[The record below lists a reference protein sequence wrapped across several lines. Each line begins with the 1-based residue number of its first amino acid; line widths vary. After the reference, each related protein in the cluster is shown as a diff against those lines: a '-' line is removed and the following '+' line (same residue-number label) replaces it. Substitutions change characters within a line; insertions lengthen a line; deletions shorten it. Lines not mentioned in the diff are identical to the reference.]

1 MKIIS
6 LSVASFG
13 KLNNVNLNFRDGI
26 NVINNINGFG
36 KTTMACFIRSMLYGL
51 NYIKSKGV
59 NDVTRFAPW
68 DSVGKFGGSMT
79 VEHNGEI
86 FRIERF
92 FGSTAKHEE
101 CSVINVKTN
110 KQIQLSCEVGEY
122 FLGLTADS
130 YDRSAYFPQEAVV
143 LSSNNNDNLES
154 RLANL
159 VENGAEDYD
168 KVQKNLDDYRKTLK
182 FKKGQGGKIFDL
194 TTQEYKLAAEIQAAV
209 NAERRSEEINRRI
222 EVIAEEKQALLK
234 RQDSLN
240 EKANAVRKKLAQVTL
255 TDAEKANIDKL
266 RELDLKLSRIP
277 KEIEQDKAAL
287 DELEKQ
293 IASVKDTVKPRVYP
307 HFIMLFI
314 AFVLMVAGAVLC
326 IVLPNPWRWVVLALL
341 IVSGIVLAAVAF
353 TKKGAKTLP
362 AGERDALISD
372 YYRVAGKYLY
382 VNDLD
387 YNQVVKAFWRLYGDY
402 QGDVRERDALANIVK
417 KSDGNSAE
425 LENELQALNTAITE
439 VSNRLNGLAGEV
451 GSLTQERK
459 TLNFDKIT
467 PQEQMLAV
475 RAEKERLQRRYDVT
489 GTVAELLQTA
499 KDNLSSSYLP
509 RLCARCQEL
518 LTFVTNRPYEVVI
531 DRLFNVKIR
540 ENGQTKSMNDFSRG
554 IREITLLCFRLALS
568 ELLYDKQIPF
578 VIIDD
583 AFVNFDEE
591 NFVRATN
598 LLKKVSEQGQVI
610 YFTCHKRTGNLLN

>member
-92 FGSTAKHEE
+92 FGSTAKYEE

-110 KQIQLSCEVGEY
+110 KQIPLSCEVGEY

-130 YDRSAYFPQEAVV
+130 YDRSAYFPQEAVE
-143 LSSNNNDNLES
+143 LSANDNLES

-182 FKKGQGGKIFDL
+182 FKKGQGGKIFEL
-194 TTQEYKLAAEIQAAV
+194 TTQEYKLAAEIQAAI

-222 EVIAEEKQALLK
+222 EVIEEEKQALLK
-234 RQDSLN
+234 RQESLN
-240 EKANAVRKKLAQVTL
+240 EQADAVRKKLAQVTL

-402 QGDVRERDALANIVK
+402 HGDVRERDALANIVK

-439 VSNRLNGLAGEV
+439 VSSRLNGLAGEV

>member
-92 FGSTAKHEE
+92 FGSTAKYEE

-110 KQIQLSCEVGEY
+110 KQIPLSCEVGEY

-130 YDRSAYFPQEAVV
+130 YDRSAYFPQEAVE
-143 LSSNNNDNLES
+143 LSANDNLES

-182 FKKGQGGKIFDL
+182 FKKGQGGKIFEL
-194 TTQEYKLAAEIQAAV
+194 TTQEYKLAAEIQAAG

-222 EVIAEEKQALLK
+222 EVIEEEKQALLK
-234 RQDSLN
+234 RQESLN
-240 EKANAVRKKLAQVTL
+240 EQADAVRKKLAQVTL

-417 KSDGNSAE
+417 KFDGNSAE